1 MALFNWFGKKPEENE
16 EVNPEVVETTELQ
29 TNDSDSP
36 KENEDDKKRL
46 ITITWGTGLPIDV
59 IYNFIHK
66 NYEEEGYQDALINQD
81 VTYRDAK
88 INIILNDLNMLFKRI
103 TLRYKTDIRRVQVM
117 IENNRQAFAIAAA
130 SDLEAL
136 LETYNEHLAEISK
149 MESLL
154 AANDPKMMTMIESYR
169 RGFLK
174 GNAAVTI
181 NFLNNNKY
189 KQIRL

>member
-1 MALFNWFGKKPEENE
+1 
-16 EVNPEVVETTELQ
+16 
-29 TNDSDSP
+29 
-36 KENEDDKKRL
+36 
-46 ITITWGTGLPIDV
+46 
-59 IYNFIHK
+59 
-66 NYEEEGYQDALINQD
+66 
-81 VTYRDAK
+81 
-88 INIILNDLNMLFKRI
+88 MLFKRI

-117 IENNRQAFAIAAA
+117 IENNRQAFALAAA

-149 MESLL
+149 MEGLL

-181 NFLNNNKY
+181 NFLNNNK
-189 KQIRL
+189 

>member
-1 MALFNWFGKKPEENE
+1 MALFNWFGKKPEENVE
-16 EVNPEVVETTELQ
+16 MIPEVDNETQ
-29 TNDSDSP
+29 DSVNNQDAP
-36 KENEDDKKRL
+36 NNEEQKDEDKKRI

-59 IYNFIHK
+59 IYNYIHK
-66 NYEEEGYQDALINQD
+66 DFEEEGYQDALINQD

-88 INIILNDLNMLFKRI
+88 ITIILNDLSMLFKRI
-103 TLRYKTDIRRVQVM
+103 TLRYKTDIRRVKVM
-117 IENNRQAFAIAAA
+117 IENNRQAFALAAA

-149 MESLL
+149 MEGLL

-181 NFLNNNKY
+181 NFLNNNNK
-189 KQIRL
+189 

>member
-1 MALFNWFGKKPEENE
+1 MALFNWFGKKPEENVE
-16 EVNPEVVETTELQ
+16 MIPEVNNETQESV
-29 TNDSDSP
+29 NDQDAP
-36 KENEDDKKRL
+36 NNEEQKDEDKKRM

-59 IYNFIHK
+59 IYNYIHK
-66 NYEEEGYQDALINQD
+66 DFEEEGYQDALINQD

-88 INIILNDLNMLFKRI
+88 ITIILNDLSMLFKRI
-103 TLRYKTDIRRVQVM
+103 TLRYKTDIRRVKVM
-117 IENNRQAFAIAAA
+117 IENNRQAFALAAA

-149 MESLL
+149 MESMM

-181 NFLNNNKY
+181 NFLNNNNK
-189 KQIRL
+189 

>member
-117 IENNRQAFAIAAA
+117 IENNRQAFALAAA

-136 LETYNEHLAEISK
+136 LEEISK
-149 MESLL
+149 MEGLL

-181 NFLNNNKY
+181 NFLNNNK
-189 KQIRL
+189 

>member
-1 MALFNWFGKKPEENE
+1 MALFNWFGKKPEENVE
-16 EVNPEVVETTELQ
+16 MIPAVDNETQESVNDQDAPN
-29 TNDSDSP
+29 NDEQ
-36 KENEDDKKRL
+36 KHEDKKRM

-59 IYNFIHK
+59 IYNYIHK
-66 NYEEEGYQDALINQD
+66 DFEEEGYQDALINQD
-81 VTYRDAK
+81 ATYRDAK
-88 INIILNDLNMLFKRI
+88 ITIILNDLSMLFKRI
-103 TLRYKTDIRRVQVM
+103 TLRYKTDIRRVKVM
-117 IENNRQAFAIAAA
+117 IENNRQAFALAAA

-149 MESLL
+149 MESMM

-181 NFLNNNKY
+181 NFLNNNNN
-189 KQIRL
+189 

>member
-16 EVNPEVVETTELQ
+16 EMNPEVVETTELQ

-36 KENEDDKKRL
+36 TENEDNKKRL

-117 IENNRQAFAIAAA
+117 IENNRQAFALAAA

-181 NFLNNNKY
+181 NFLNNNK
-189 KQIRL
+189 

>member
-117 IENNRQAFAIAAA
+117 IENNRQAFALAAA

-154 AANDPKMMTMIESYR
+154 AASSPSTS
-169 RGFLK
+169 
-174 GNAAVTI
+174 AVGSASAKP
-181 NFLNNNKY
+181 FA
-189 KQIRL
+189 

>member
-1 MALFNWFGKKPEENE
+1 MALFNWFGKKPEENVE
-16 EVNPEVVETTELQ
+16 MIPEVNNEIQESV
-29 TNDSDSP
+29 NDQDAP
-36 KENEDDKKRL
+36 NNEEQKDEDKKRM

-59 IYNFIHK
+59 IYNYIHK
-66 NYEEEGYQDALINQD
+66 DFEEEGYQDALINQD
-81 VTYRDAK
+81 ATYRDAK
-88 INIILNDLNMLFKRI
+88 ITIILNDLSMLFKRI
-103 TLRYKTDIRRVQVM
+103 TLRYKTDIRRVKVM
-117 IENNRQAFAIAAA
+117 IENNRQAFALAAA

-149 MESLL
+149 MESMM

-181 NFLNNNKY
+181 NFLNNNNK
-189 KQIRL
+189 

>member
-16 EVNPEVVETTELQ
+16 EVNPEVNNETQESV
-29 TNDSDSP
+29 NDQDAP
-36 KENEDDKKRL
+36 NNEEQKDEDKKRM

-59 IYNFIHK
+59 IYNYIHK
-66 NYEEEGYQDALINQD
+66 DFEEEGYQDALINQD
-81 VTYRDAK
+81 ATYRDAK
-88 INIILNDLNMLFKRI
+88 ITIILNDLSMLFKRI
-103 TLRYKTDIRRVQVM
+103 TLRYKTDIRRVKVM
-117 IENNRQAFAIAAA
+117 IENNRQAFALAAA

-149 MESLL
+149 MESMM

-181 NFLNNNKY
+181 NFLNNNNK
-189 KQIRL
+189 

>member
-1 MALFNWFGKKPEENE
+1 MALFNWFGKKPEENVE
-16 EVNPEVVETTELQ
+16 MIPEVNNETQESV
-29 TNDSDSP
+29 NDQDAP
-36 KENEDDKKRL
+36 NNEEQKDEDKKRM

-81 VTYRDAK
+81 ATYRDAK
-88 INIILNDLNMLFKRI
+88 ITIILNDLSMLFKRI
-103 TLRYKTDIRRVQVM
+103 TLRYKTDIRRVKVM
-117 IENNRQAFAIAAA
+117 IENNRQAFALAAA

-149 MESLL
+149 MESMM

-181 NFLNNNKY
+181 NFLNNNNK
-189 KQIRL
+189 

>member
-1 MALFNWFGKKPEENE
+1 MTLFNWFGKKPEENE
-16 EVNPEVVETTELQ
+16 EMIPEVDNETQESVNNQ
-29 TNDSDSP
+29 DAPN
-36 KENEDDKKRL
+36 NEEQKDEDKKRM

-59 IYNFIHK
+59 IYNYIHK
-66 NYEEEGYQDALINQD
+66 DFEEEGYQDALINQD
-81 VTYRDAK
+81 ATYRDAK
-88 INIILNDLNMLFKRI
+88 ITIILNDLSMLFKRI
-103 TLRYKTDIRRVQVM
+103 TLRYKTDIRRVKVM
-117 IENNRQAFAIAAA
+117 IENNRQAFALAAA

-149 MESLL
+149 MESMM

-181 NFLNNNKY
+181 NFLNNNNK
-189 KQIRL
+189 

>member
-1 MALFNWFGKKPEENE
+1 MALFNWFGKKPEENV
-16 EVNPEVVETTELQ
+16 EVNPEVDNETQESVNNQDTL
-29 TNDSDSP
+29 N
-36 KENEDDKKRL
+36 NEEQKDEDKKRI

-88 INIILNDLNMLFKRI
+88 ISIILNDLNMLFKRI
-103 TLRYKTDIRRVQVM
+103 TLRYKTDIRRVKVM
-117 IENNRQAFAIAAA
+117 IENNRQAFALAAA

-149 MESLL
+149 MEDML

-174 GNAAVTI
+174 GNAAVTV
-181 NFLNNNKY
+181 NFLNNNK
-189 KQIRL
+189 

>member
-1 MALFNWFGKKPEENE
+1 MALFNWFGKKPEENVE
-16 EVNPEVVETTELQ
+16 MIPEVNNETLESV
-29 TNDSDSP
+29 NDQDAP
-36 KENEDDKKRL
+36 NNEEQKDEDKKRM

-59 IYNFIHK
+59 IYNYIHK
-66 NYEEEGYQDALINQD
+66 DFEEEGYQDALINQD
-81 VTYRDAK
+81 ATYRDAK
-88 INIILNDLNMLFKRI
+88 ITIILNDLSMLFKRI
-103 TLRYKTDIRRVQVM
+103 TLRYKTDIRRVKVM
-117 IENNRQAFAIAAA
+117 IENNRQAFALAAA

-149 MESLL
+149 MESMM

-181 NFLNNNKY
+181 NFLNNNNK
-189 KQIRL
+189 

>member
-1 MALFNWFGKKPEENE
+1 MALFNWFGKKPEENVE
-16 EVNPEVVETTELQ
+16 MIPEVNNETQESV
-29 TNDSDSP
+29 NDQDAP
-36 KENEDDKKRL
+36 NNEEQKDEDKKRM

-59 IYNFIHK
+59 IYNYIHK
-66 NYEEEGYQDALINQD
+66 DFEEEGYQDALINQD
-81 VTYRDAK
+81 ATYRDAK
-88 INIILNDLNMLFKRI
+88 ITIILNDLSMLFKRI
-103 TLRYKTDIRRVQVM
+103 TLRYKTDIRRVKVM
-117 IENNRQAFAIAAA
+117 IENNRQAFALAAA

-149 MESLL
+149 MESMM

-181 NFLNNNKY
+181 NFLNNNNK
-189 KQIRL
+189 

>member
-1 MALFNWFGKKPEENE
+1 MALFNWFGKKPEENVE
-16 EVNPEVVETTELQ
+16 MIPEVDNETQ
-29 TNDSDSP
+29 DSVNNQDAP
-36 KENEDDKKRL
+36 NNEEQKDEDKKRI

-59 IYNFIHK
+59 IYNYIHK
-66 NYEEEGYQDALINQD
+66 DFEEEGYQDALINQD

-88 INIILNDLNMLFKRI
+88 ITIILNDLSMLFKRI
-103 TLRYKTDIRRVQVM
+103 TLRYKTDIRRVKVM
-117 IENNRQAFAIAAA
+117 IENNRQAFALAAA

-149 MESLL
+149 MEGLL
-154 AANDPKMMTMIESYR
+154 AANDPKMMTLIESYR

-181 NFLNNNKY
+181 NFLNNNNK
-189 KQIRL
+189 

>member
-1 MALFNWFGKKPEENE
+1 MKLVNLFGSKRVANNDVESVEIDNVQDVNNDKDAPYEPIDVDEKKN
-16 EVNPEVVETTELQ
+16 
-29 TNDSDSP
+29 
-36 KENEDDKKRL
+36 L

-59 IYNFIHK
+59 IYNYIHK
-66 NYEEEGYQDALINQD
+66 DFEEEGYQDALINQD
-81 VTYRDAK
+81 ATYRDAK
-88 INIILNDLNMLFKRI
+88 INIILNDLSMLFKRI
-103 TLRYKTDIRRVQVM
+103 TLRYKTDIRRVKVM
-117 IENNRQAFAIAAA
+117 IENNRQAFALAAA

-149 MESLL
+149 MENLL

-181 NFLNNNKY
+181 NFLNNNNK
-189 KQIRL
+189 

>member
-1 MALFNWFGKKPEENE
+1 MALFNWFGKKPEENVE
-16 EVNPEVVETTELQ
+16 MIPAVDNETQESVNDQDAPN
-29 TNDSDSP
+29 NDEQKD
-36 KENEDDKKRL
+36 EDKKRM

-59 IYNFIHK
+59 IYNYIHK
-66 NYEEEGYQDALINQD
+66 DFEEEGYQDALINQD
-81 VTYRDAK
+81 ATYRDAK
-88 INIILNDLNMLFKRI
+88 ITIILNDLSMLFKRI
-103 TLRYKTDIRRVQVM
+103 TLRYKTDIRRVKVM
-117 IENNRQAFAIAAA
+117 IENNRQAFALAAA

-149 MESLL
+149 MESMM

-181 NFLNNNKY
+181 NFLNNNNK
-189 KQIRL
+189 

>member
-16 EVNPEVVETTELQ
+16 EVNPEVDNETQESVNNQDTL
-29 TNDSDSP
+29 N
-36 KENEDDKKRL
+36 NEEQKDEDKKRI

-117 IENNRQAFAIAAA
+117 IENNRQAFALAAA

-181 NFLNNNKY
+181 NFLNNNK
-189 KQIRL
+189 

>member
-1 MALFNWFGKKPEENE
+1 MALFNWFGKKPEENVE
-16 EVNPEVVETTELQ
+16 MIPEVDNETQESV
-29 TNDSDSP
+29 NDQDAP
-36 KENEDDKKRL
+36 NNEEQKDEDKKRM

-59 IYNFIHK
+59 IYNYIHK
-66 NYEEEGYQDALINQD
+66 DFEEEGYQDALINQD
-81 VTYRDAK
+81 ATYRDAK
-88 INIILNDLNMLFKRI
+88 ITIILNDLSMLFKRI
-103 TLRYKTDIRRVQVM
+103 TLRYKTDIRRVKVM
-117 IENNRQAFAIAAA
+117 IENNRQAFALAAA

-149 MESLL
+149 MESMM

-181 NFLNNNKY
+181 NFLNNNNK
-189 KQIRL
+189 